1 METTILRLRRA
12 IMVIVVTIVRIAK
25 HSKIIKLILEEK
37 KIILGI
43 WVMEVPNLVQNL
55 GLHLTEVN

>member
-25 HSKIIKLILEEK
+25 HLKIIKLILDEK
-37 KIILGI
+37 KNYLS
-43 WVMEVPNLVQNL
+43 
-55 GLHLTEVN
+55 